1 MTRRFAELQESCTG
15 ELLMFDRPPPCCPSG
30 NPEQTAILQR
40 GKRWRIVYAPESLQS
55 AETRDHVEELIAE
68 GEEARVLPGPP
79 MKLVIVNQR
88 IALLPL
94 TLDSG
99 LAQVP

>member
-40 GKRWRIVYAPESLQS
+40 GKRWRIVYAPESL
-55 AETRDHVEELIAE
+55 
-68 GEEARVLPGPP
+68 LPGPP